1 VKGMLPE
8 LAEKAYVVAWKR
20 LCHDG
25 YESDRTAVRG
35 LMRRCPGVT
44 PDDCEEAFRRAVEL
58 YKIAV
63 KFVATHSRTLH
74 TRMAKLP
81 VPENQRST
89 GMIPMDDLVA
99 QLTRKCP
106 GFPAPVYQ
114 NAIGSIFLWD
124 HLK

>member
-1 VKGMLPE
+1 MLPE
-8 LAEKAYVVAWKR
+8 LAEKAYAVAWKR
-20 LCHDG
+20 LAYHK

-58 YKIAV
+58 HEIAV
-63 KFVATHSRTLH
+63 KFVATHSDTLC
-74 TRMAKLP
+74 TRMANLP
-81 VPENQRST
+81 VPVKQRST

-99 QLTRKCP
+99 ELTRQCP
-106 GFPAPVYQ
+106 GFPASVYRT
-114 NAIGSIFLWD
+114 AIASIFLWY